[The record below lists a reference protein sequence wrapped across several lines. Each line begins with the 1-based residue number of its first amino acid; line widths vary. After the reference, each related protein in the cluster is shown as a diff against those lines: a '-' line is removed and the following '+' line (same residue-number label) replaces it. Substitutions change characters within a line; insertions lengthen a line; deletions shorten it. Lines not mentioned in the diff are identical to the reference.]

1 MPNLTVEDLDK
12 DILSALDDYEKAQK
26 AKGGARG
33 ALTAFTEKLK
43 QRPRMNLPKL
53 GRRQSDTTR

>member
-1 MPNLTVEDLDK
+1 VEDLDK